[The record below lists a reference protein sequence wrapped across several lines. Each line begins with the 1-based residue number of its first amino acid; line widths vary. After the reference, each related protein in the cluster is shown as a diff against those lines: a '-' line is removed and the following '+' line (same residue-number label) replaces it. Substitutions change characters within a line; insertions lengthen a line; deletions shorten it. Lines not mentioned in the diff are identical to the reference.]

1 MSNRL
6 QQMQALLDD
15 QDDGESEDTMTVHTT
30 QIMVQAIE
38 LRLIRIARMLKEL
51 KPDCPNDPRI
61 QDLTNQTLARLEQEF
76 AAEIV
81 PDRFYQRQH
90 VMDRQKLE
98 RLLMVYDLLEETEH
112 AQDTIA
118 KLVVEP
124 YVKELMTKAN
134 NYLQK
139 RTVVSSQK

>member
-1 MSNRL
+1 MVKEVESIHEKQIQLHDKKEKWIKERNLSNRL

-98 RLLMVYDLLEETEH
+98 RLLMVYCKDQRLKSH
-112 AQDTIA
+112 SA
-118 KLVVEP
+118 
-124 YVKELMTKAN
+124 
-134 NYLQK
+134 
-139 RTVVSSQK
+139 